1 MYDQEEYIGLD
12 QVLKTSSRRKK
23 FSRRLHQENVCWAGV
38 LAEKSILIINL
49 IYFQFLI

>member
-12 QVLKTSSRRKK
+12 QVLKTSSK
-23 FSRRLHQENVCWAGV
+23 RLHQENVCWAGV